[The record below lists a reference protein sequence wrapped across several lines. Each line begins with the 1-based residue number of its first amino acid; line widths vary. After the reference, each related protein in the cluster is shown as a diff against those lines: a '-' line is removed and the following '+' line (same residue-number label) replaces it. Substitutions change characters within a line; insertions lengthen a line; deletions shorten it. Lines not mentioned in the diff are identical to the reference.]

1 MLKFMVVICKR
12 QDMSDAE
19 FQNYLKNIHG
29 PIARKL
35 PGLRRYLQNFPQE
48 DPQRNHPLWDA
59 IVELYFDN
67 RETMEAAWASPEGA
81 ASDADLPLLV
91 DVARTTW
98 SVVEEVTV
106 LDSRPRN
113 P

>member
-19 FQNYLKNIHG
+19 FQNYLKNTHG

-35 PGLRRYLQNFPQE
+35 PGLRRYVQNFPQQ
-48 DPQRNHPLWDA
+48 DPDRNRPSCDA
-59 IVELYFDN
+59 IVALYFDN
-67 RETMEAAWASPEGA
+67 RANMEAAWASPEGA
-81 ASDADLPLLV
+81 ASDADLPLFV
-91 DVARTTW
+91 DLARTTW

-106 LDSRPRN
+106 LDSQL
-113 P
+113 

>member
-29 PIARKL
+29 PIAKKL
-35 PGLRRYLQNFPQE
+35 PGLRRYVQNFPQQ
-48 DPQRNHPLWDA
+48 DPDRNRPSWDA

-67 RETMEAAWASPEGA
+67 RANMEAAWASPEGA
-81 ASDADLPLLV
+81 DSDADLPLFV
-91 DVARTTW
+91 DLARTTW

-106 LDSRPRN
+106 LDSQL
-113 P
+113 